1 MTYIYDLT
9 NLLRDVR
16 SRYQAEYID
25 ITERE
30 KNELEILDRDY
41 KAGSPTYTAKKQ
53 EIRLA
58 CDMAI
63 IKAREITGC
72 NVQLLHWQKKTES
85 RLLIYR
91 LILP

>member
-41 KAGSPTYTAKKQ
+41 KAGSPT
-53 EIRLA
+53 
-58 CDMAI
+58 
-63 IKAREITGC
+63 
-72 NVQLLHWQKKTES
+72 
-85 RLLIYR
+85 
-91 LILP
+91 